1 MAGEPMSVTI
11 GVPDLIS
18 PSYFPAIAAVEL
30 GFFKQR
36 GLPAEIRT
44 IFPIADTFRA
54 QASGEIDFVAGAA
67 HAALYE
73 YRDWVGCR
81 LVCALSQNMYWF
93 LVVRSDMRVER
104 GELAGVVGL
113 RIAAAPGPVD
123 GLREML
129 RLAGIDPDRD
139 VEIVPPKGG
148 SSISFGV
155 NAARSLED
163 GHVDAFWANGMGA
176 RVAVDGGFG
185 TVVIDARRGD
195 GPGGSTDFTF
205 PALVATERQL
215 VDSADMVRAAV
226 GAVTDAQHAL
236 KKEPERAINAAE
248 DHFPESEKSQIS
260 SLVRT
265 DSPFYDPAIS
275 MQKVASL
282 NEFSRRIGLLGRE
295 VSYDEVVATD
305 LGMW

>member
-1 MAGEPMSVTI
+1 MKI
-11 GVPDLIS
+11 GLPDLIS

-30 GFFKQR
+30 GFFEQR
-36 GLPAEIRT
+36 GISAEIRT
-44 IFPIADTFRA
+44 IFPVADTYRA

-73 YRDWVGCR
+73 YTDWVGCR

-93 LVVRSDMRVER
+93 LVVRSDMAIER
-104 GELAGVVGL
+104 GNLAAVAGL

-129 RLAGIDPDRD
+129 KLAGVDPDRD
-139 VEIVPPKGG
+139 VEIVPPGKG

-155 NAARSLED
+155 NAARSLEN

-176 RVAVDGGFG
+176 RVAVDEGFG
-185 TVVIDARRGD
+185 RVLIDARRGD

-215 VDSADMVRAAV
+215 ADSPDVVKAAV

-236 KKEPERAINAAE
+236 KQSPERARGAAE
-248 DHFPESEKSQIS
+248 NHFPESEKNQIS
-260 SLVRT
+260 SLIRT
-265 DSPFYDPAIS
+265 DAPFYDPAIS
-275 MQKVASL
+275 IPKVTSL
-282 NEFSRRIGLLGRE
+282 NQFSNRIGLLSRD
-295 VSYDEVVATD
+295 VSYDEVVAAD